1 MRLLLDTQI
10 VYWLFY
16 EPRKVPAVARRLIAD
31 ADEVLISAVAVWEI
45 AIKVRIGK
53 MNADPEELAQLLDA
67 AGFTELPVIA
77 RHAVQVANL
86 PMHHGDPFDRLLVA
100 QAVYE
105 QLNLVTTD
113 ANLKQYTEL
122 VIQV

>member
-1 MRLLLDTQI
+1 MRLLLDTQV

-16 EPRKVPAVARRLIAD
+16 ERRNVPAIARRLIAD
-31 ADEVLISAVAVWEI
+31 ADEVLISAVSVWEI

-53 MNADPEELAQLLDA
+53 MKADPETLAQLLEP
-67 AGFTELPVIA
+67 AGFTELPVFA
-77 RHAVQVANL
+77 RHAVKVADL
-86 PMHHGDPFDRLLVA
+86 PMHHGDPFDRLLVV
-100 QAVYE
+100 QAVCE

-113 ANLKQYTEL
+113 AILKQYSEL

>member
-16 EPRKVPAVARRLIAD
+16 EQRNVPSGARVLIEE
-31 ADEVLISAVAVWEI
+31 ADEFFVSAVSIWEI

-53 MNADPEELAQLLDA
+53 MKADPRRLVERLDT
-67 AGFTELPVIA
+67 AGFDELPVLS
-77 RHAVQVANL
+77 RHAMLVAEMPL
-86 PMHHGDPFDRLLVA
+86 YHSDPFDRLLVA
-100 QAVYE
+100 QAESE
-105 QLNLVTTD
+105 QLNLITAD
-113 ANLKQYTEL
+113 ALLKQYSEL

>member
-16 EPRKVPAVARRLIAD
+16 EQRNVPAVARRLIAD

-53 MNADPEELAQLLDA
+53 MNADPAELTRLLEA
-67 AGFTELPVIA
+67 AGFTELPVLA
-77 RHAVQVANL
+77 RHAGQVASL
-86 PMHHGDPFDRLLVA
+86 PMHHGDPFDRLLLA
-100 QAVYE
+100 QAIYE
-105 QLNLVTTD
+105 QLNLVSTD
-113 ANLKQYTEL
+113 AILKQYSEL

>member
-16 EPRKVPAVARRLIAD
+16 EPRNVPRAARTLIGD

-53 MNADPEELAQLLDA
+53 MNADPEELVQLLET
-67 AGFTELPVIA
+67 AGFTELPVFS
-77 RHAVQVANL
+77 RHTVKVAEL

-100 QAVYE
+100 QAIYE
-105 QLNLVTTD
+105 QLNLVTSD
-113 ANLKQYTEL
+113 AILKHYSEL
-122 VIQV
+122 VIRV

>member
-16 EPRKVPAVARRLIAD
+16 EQRNVPAVARRLIED

-53 MNADPEELAQLLDA
+53 MNADPEELEGLLET
-67 AGFTELPVIA
+67 AGFTELPVLA
-77 RHAVQVANL
+77 RHAVQVASL

-100 QAVYE
+100 QAIYE
-105 QLNLVTTD
+105 QLNLVSTD
-113 ANLKQYTEL
+113 AILKQYSEL
-122 VIQV
+122 VIEV

>member
-16 EPRKVPAVARRLIAD
+16 EQRNVPAVARRLIAD
-31 ADEVLISAVAVWEI
+31 ADEILISAVTIWEI

-53 MNADPEELAQLLDA
+53 MNADPEELAQLLETG
-67 AGFTELPVIA
+67 GFTELPVFA
-77 RHAVQVANL
+77 RHTVKVASL

-113 ANLKQYTEL
+113 AILKQYTEL

>member
-16 EPRKVPAVARRLIAD
+16 EQRNVPAVARRLIAD

-45 AIKVRIGK
+45 AIKVGIGK
-53 MNADPEELAQLLDA
+53 MNADPGELAQLLET
-67 AGFTELPVIA
+67 AGFTELPVFA
-77 RHAVQVANL
+77 RHTVKVANL

-113 ANLKQYTEL
+113 ATLKQYTEL
-122 VIQV
+122 VIQA